1 MQYIK
6 FGSKLYTNRGQIE
19 KHFQGDYDANCE
31 KVVHSGQGRE
41 TVTTTGRVQDAAL
54 GQHPRGDVTD
64 LNPSPAQPQLC
75 ISTNLQ
81 QLQIPHPRS
90 EDDKI

>member
-1 MQYIK
+1 MVINNSKKFKSFARGTKYQIVLEMQYIK

-41 TVTTTGRVQDAAL
+41 TVTTTG
-54 GQHPRGDVTD
+54 
-64 LNPSPAQPQLC
+64 
-75 ISTNLQ
+75 
-81 QLQIPHPRS
+81 
-90 EDDKI
+90 